1 MSDDARRNATL
12 STKKRDVLK
21 WPKTEN
27 NAFKSFPL
35 SPAQQ
40 RLWLL
45 DQFEPGNPS
54 YNISTTWHLHGLLD
68 VQVLEQSLNIIIQR
82 HEILRATFV
91 ATGEEPVQ
99 VIAPHLI
106 LSIPVIDLSTLP
118 GSDEQETEAQGQIAF
133 EDQRSFDLAQG
144 PLIRITLL
152 RLSKTEHILLVTF
165 HHIIADGWSVGVF
178 GQELTILYTSFL
190 SNGIPNKLD
199 QLPELPIQY
208 ADYAVW
214 QRGLLESGAFNE
226 QAEYWKQQ
234 LQDAPALLELPT
246 DYPRPATQT
255 FRGSTA
261 SLILSSALTRAL
273 HSLGRKEGATLF
285 MVMMAMFKLLL
296 SRYTGQEDIVVGSPF
311 ANREQ
316 AEVEGLIGFF
326 LSTLVLRTDL
336 SGNPSFREL
345 LSRVR
350 NVCLD
355 AYEHLDVPFDYLIA
369 ELNPERHLSHNP
381 LFQVFFNFI
390 NLDNLPTRT
399 LEWPGLKVEFHIP
412 PEETAKFD
420 LALYAQER
428 SDSIQLQLV
437 YNADLFTPARMRELL
452 AQFEQLAI
460 QAVAHPEQRI
470 DQFSLVTPQARAVL
484 PDPTAPLS
492 AAWEGAV
499 HMLFAHQAEQVPD
512 QIAATD
518 EHGAWSYREL
528 NTRCTQLAN
537 YLLAHGIQAHD
548 LVAIYAHRSVPL
560 IWAILGTLRA
570 GAAYLILDPTYPAL
584 RLVEY
589 VQQAN
594 VRGFI
599 QLEAAGTLPAALEEA
614 LSGIPCRIQLSDQ
627 SAPSASDELAHYPT
641 SDPGVTVGPDDLACI
656 SFTSGST
663 GRPKGIL
670 QLHRSLSHFLPL
682 QQRVFHLTDNDRYS
696 MLSGLAHDPLQR
708 DIFTPLCLG
717 ATTCVPTAEGITAP
731 GWLAAWMQQEH
742 ISIATLTPPMLRL
755 LTQSAPADIEIPS
768 LRWAFIVGDMLT
780 KHDVAALQRLA
791 PSVTCVN
798 LYGTTETQR
807 ASGYY
812 IISDER
818 GATHESS
825 AQPWVAQPTKETIPI
840 GRGLRD
846 AQLLVLNRSQ
856 HLAGISE
863 LGEIC
868 FRSPHLAKGYLADD
882 TLTQERFI
890 SNPFTQAPNDR
901 LYRTGDLGRYR
912 PDGTIDYLGRN
923 DYQVKI
929 RGFRIELG
937 EIEAMLRP
945 HPAVQEVVV
954 IDREISRGNEPSSA
968 ASQSSTKKQEPG
980 VKDKILVAYVVPTQ
994 AEADAPALREQ
1005 LGQFLRARLPN
1016 YMMPSAYML
1025 LESLPLLPN
1034 RKLDRDALPPPILT
1048 NANEAAANGIPRTTT
1063 EELLASLW
1071 AEVLGLE
1078 QVSIH
1083 DNFFEIGGHSL
1094 LATQL
1099 MAHISSTF
1107 NVSLPLRALFEAP
1120 TIASFV
1126 PLLEQQEASHA
1137 PHNTLADNPLVR
1149 GTRYKGLA
1157 RKPAPAS

>member
-12 STKKRDVLK
+12 SMKKRDVLK
-21 WPKTEN
+21 WRETGN

-91 ATGEEPVQ
+91 STEEEPIQ
-99 VIAPHLI
+99 VIAPDLV
-106 LSIPVIDLSTLP
+106 LSIPVIDLSILP
-118 GSDEQETEAQGQIAF
+118 GSDGQEAEAQRQIAF
-133 EDQRSFDLAQG
+133 EDQRPFDLEQG
-144 PLIRITLL
+144 PLIRTALL
-152 RLSKTEHILLVTF
+152 RLSKTEHILLVTL

-178 GQELTILYTSFL
+178 GQELTILYTSLL
-190 SNGIPNKLD
+190 SNSALNKLD

-214 QRGLLESGAFNE
+214 QRSLLESGAFDE
-226 QAEYWKQQ
+226 QAQYWKQQ
-234 LQDAPALLELPT
+234 LKDAPALLELPT

-261 SLILSSALTRAL
+261 SLALSSALTREL
-273 HSLGRKEGATLF
+273 HNLGRKEGATLF

-336 SGNPSFREL
+336 SGNPTLREL
-345 LSRVR
+345 LGRVR
-350 NVCLD
+350 NICLD

-399 LEWPGLKVEFHIP
+399 LEWPGLKVEFRIP
-412 PEETAKFD
+412 LEETAKFD
-420 LALYAQER
+420 LALYAQEK

-470 DQFSLVTPQARAVL
+470 DQFSLVTPQARAIL

-499 HMLFAHQAEQVPD
+499 HTLFAQQAERVPD
-512 QIAATD
+512 QIAAMD

-528 NTRCTQLAN
+528 NTRCNQLAN
-537 YLLAHGIQAHD
+537 YLLAHGIQAQD

-560 IWAILGTLRA
+560 IWAILGALRA
-570 GAAYLILDPTYPAL
+570 GAAYLILDPTYPPL

-599 QLEAAGTLPAALEEA
+599 QLEAAGTLPGPLEEA
-614 LSGIPCRIQLSDQ
+614 LSGIPCRIQLPNQ
-627 SAPSASDELAHYPT
+627 STPGAYDELANSPP

-670 QLHRSLSHFLPL
+670 QLHGSLSHFFPL
-682 QQRVFHLTDNDRYS
+682 QQQVFNLTDNDRYS

-717 ATTCVPTAEGITAP
+717 ATVCVPAAEGITAP
-731 GWLAAWMQQEH
+731 GWLAAWMRQER

-768 LRWAFIVGDMLT
+768 LRWSFIVGDMLT
-780 KHDVAALQRLA
+780 KRDVAALQRLA

-812 IISDER
+812 IISDQR

-856 HLAGISE
+856 RLAAISE

-868 FRSPHLAKGYLADD
+868 FRSPHLAKGYLADES
-882 TLTQERFI
+882 LTRERFM
-890 SNPFTQAPNDR
+890 SNPFSQAPNDR

-937 EIEAMLRP
+937 EIEAMLRL

-968 ASQSSTKKQEPG
+968 AGQSSTKQQEPG

-1034 RKLDRDALPPPILT
+1034 RKLDREALPPPILT
-1048 NANEAAANGIPRTTT
+1048 NANEAAADEIPRTTT
-1063 EELLASLW
+1063 EELLAGLW

-1107 NVSLPLRALFEAP
+1107 KVSLPLRALFEAP
-1120 TIASFV
+1120 TIASFA
-1126 PLLEQQEASHA
+1126 PLLEQQEVDYA